1 MLFNHQ
7 VIKQGDEVK
16 SFMSGLVRM
25 LSDSQ
30 HKKGVHLV
38 TWCFCCAAGRGTT
51 ADADQ

>member
-1 MLFNHQ
+1 VAQAAALPQMLINHQ

-30 HKKGVHLV
+30 QHEKV
-38 TWCFCCAAGRGTT
+38 
-51 ADADQ
+51 